1 MIIGA
6 DGADQLKLR
15 GWIMPAIFDLLY
27 REYCRARLAEMR
39 KQLLISPERHEVP
52 EAICDAKDAVGEQ
65 AMTVWVYVDISKQA
79 GDRDHMK
86 VFARGRRGNVVSG
99 KRPGRRRIRIRGSGM
114 NPNPS
119 L

>member
-1 MIIGA
+1 
-6 DGADQLKLR
+6 
-15 GWIMPAIFDLLY
+15 MPALFDLLY

-86 VFARGRRGNVVSG
+86 VFANEDAAETWFPENDPEGVAFEYEV
-99 KRPGRRRIRIRGSGM
+99 
-114 NPNPS
+114 
-119 L
+119 LA